1 MRSGRSVGLWFAAV
15 LAVAAGGPAA
25 SQAVSRP
32 PIAAAVVEAE
42 ALMRAGRLQDA
53 KHVLE
58 VAARNTPTDNE
69 AQFLRGLIAVEL
81 HDYQSAIHFFRSIL
95 VREPGV
101 VRVRLELARAFFLA
115 KDYDNAE
122 RQFRFARAGRVPASV
137 AANIDRY
144 LVAIRNDR
152 QFTYG
157 LSVAAAP
164 DTNINAGP
172 AESDV
177 YLYGLPFTLSKD
189 ARRRSGVGL
198 AVDGSGEWS
207 PYVRSARLR
216 MGAQAHTLWYRAG
229 AFDDVTLGG
238 YVGPRFLS
246 ARWDVSPVL
255 SGFRR
260 WYGNRLYNEALGAS
274 LQASFYTGR
283 RVALNAA
290 VGVQDVHYRLPE
302 GQSGPAVNGAFGFT
316 YVLNPTSY
324 VSAAVSTSRQAARLS
339 AFANTAVAFDASFY
353 SDLPRGYSVAVEPF
367 FASIAYD
374 APVPAFGV
382 ARRDRQ
388 WSVRVSLLNRAVEV
402 FGFAPRL
409 SYIHIHDRSDI
420 SLFSYDREQI
430 ELGVTRAF

>member
-1 MRSGRSVGLWFAAV
+1 V
-15 LAVAAGGPAA
+15 LAVAVGGPAS

-32 PIAAAVVEAE
+32 PVAAAVVEAE

-53 KHVLE
+53 KHLLE
-58 VAARNTPTDNE
+58 VAARNAPTDSE
-69 AQFLRGLIAVEL
+69 MQFLRGLIAVEL
-81 HDYQSAIHFFRSIL
+81 HDYKSAIHFFRSIL

-144 LVAIRNDR
+144 LVAIRNVR

-207 PYVRSARLR
+207 PHIRSARLR
-216 MGAQAHTLWYRAG
+216 MGAQAHALWYRAG

-238 YVGPRFLS
+238 YIGPRFLS

-260 WYGNRLYNEALGAS
+260 WYGNRVYNEALGAS
-274 LQASFYTGR
+274 LRATYYTGR
-283 RVALNAA
+283 RLALNAA

-324 VSAAVSTSRQAARLS
+324 VSAAVSASRQAARLS

-367 FASIAYD
+367 FANIAYD
-374 APVPAFGV
+374 AAVPAFGV

-388 WSVRVSLLNRAVEV
+388 WSLRVSLLNRAVEV
-402 FGFAPRL
+402 LGFAPRL
-409 SYIHIHDRSDI
+409 AYVHIHDSSDI
-420 SLFSYDREQI
+420 SLFSYDRDQI

>member
-1 MRSGRSVGLWFAAV
+1 V
-15 LAVAAGGPAA
+15 LAVAAGGPAM
-25 SQAVSRP
+25 SQAVSPP
-32 PIAAAVVEAE
+32 PIAAAVAEAE
-42 ALMRAGRLQDA
+42 ALVRAGRPQDA
-53 KHVLE
+53 KRILDA
-58 VAARNTPTDNE
+58 AARKAPTDSE
-69 AQFLRGLIAVEL
+69 AQFVRGLIAIEL
-81 HDYQSAIHFFRSIL
+81 HDYQSAIHFFRGIL

-122 RQFRFARAGRVPASV
+122 RQFRFARAGRIPASV

-144 LVAIRNDR
+144 LVAIHNDR
-152 QFTYG
+152 QFTWG
-157 LSVAAAP
+157 LAVAAAP
-164 DTNINAGP
+164 DSNINAGP

-177 YLYGLPFTLSKD
+177 YLYGLPFTLSND

-198 AVDGSGEWS
+198 AVEGSGEWS
-207 PYVRSARLR
+207 PHVGSARLR
-216 MGAQAHTLWYRAG
+216 MGAQSHALWYRED
-229 AFDDVTLGG
+229 AFDDITLGG

-246 ARWDVSPVL
+246 TRWDVSPLL

-274 LQASFYTGR
+274 LQATYYPGR

-290 VGVQDVHYRLPE
+290 VGVQDVRYRLPE

-324 VSAAVSTSRQAARLS
+324 VSAAVSASRQAARLA
-339 AFANTAVAFDASFY
+339 AFANTAVAFDATFY
-353 SDLPRGYSVAVEPF
+353 ADLPRGYSVAVEPF
-367 FASIAYD
+367 FANIAYD
-374 APVPAFGV
+374 AALPAFGV

-402 FGFAPRL
+402 LGFAPRL
-409 SYIHIHDRSDI
+409 AYVHIHDGSDI
-420 SLFSYDREQI
+420 SLFSYDRDQI